1 MLTIQDIQKAAEN
14 IKDHVHKTPLIYS
27 NSFSRMFGCEV
38 YLKAENLQKT
48 GSFKV
53 RGAFNK
59 LIKLKSDKI
68 IAASM
73 GNHSQGV
80 AFAAQTLGLKAK
92 IVMPV
97 TASIVKQEAT
107 RGYGAEVVL

>member
-1 MLTIQDIQKAAEN
+1 
-14 IKDHVHKTPLIYS
+14 
-27 NSFSRMFGCEV
+27 MFRCEV

-59 LIKLKSDKI
+59 LIKLKSDKV
-68 IAASM
+68 IAAST
-73 GNHSQGV
+73 GNHAQGV

-92 IVMPV
+92 IIMPV
-97 TASIVKQEAT
+97 TASIVKHC
-107 RGYGAEVVL
+107 